1 MTDERLAAMDR
12 LLAEYRRRLA
22 KEAVLDVVQQYR
34 SSVAQRLSDE
44 AVLIARR
51 TAIVE
56 RLHEREQQ
64 KRTMASEPDRPPHHH
79 VHAADSGARN
89 HLEFARPLNVMAS
102 AARSHVSHSSSRSW
116 CGIDKRRSATMS
128 GLTRIPDPR
137 QTSGHV
143 RKVPANLLMR
153 NADVIRGKWPEHQE
167 VAMRTEDLEALRER
181 MLAVIAASAFG
192 LRDTI
197 GKSGFDERVMTA
209 MGKVPRHEFVP
220 IELQP
225 YAYENIPLPIGFA
238 KTISQP
244 FVVALM
250 TDLLDIKADDSV
262 LEIGTGLGYQAAI
275 LAQLARKVYSVE
287 IIEELGQA
295 AKQRLRQQ
303 GCNNVELKIA
313 NGYHGWSEHA
323 PFDKVI
329 VTAAPDLIPP
339 PLIHQLKAG
348 GKMVIPAGLPN
359 TQQLI
364 VAEKLAN
371 GRMTMKEILSV
382 RFSQLE
388 GTEPGLS

>member
-1 MTDERLAAMDR
+1 
-12 LLAEYRRRLA
+12 
-22 KEAVLDVVQQYR
+22 
-34 SSVAQRLSDE
+34 
-44 AVLIARR
+44 
-51 TAIVE
+51 
-56 RLHEREQQ
+56 
-64 KRTMASEPDRPPHHH
+64 
-79 VHAADSGARN
+79 
-89 HLEFARPLNVMAS
+89 
-102 AARSHVSHSSSRSW
+102 
-116 CGIDKRRSATMS
+116 
-128 GLTRIPDPR
+128 
-137 QTSGHV
+137 
-143 RKVPANLLMR
+143 MR
-153 NADVIRGKWPEHQE
+153 A
-167 VAMRTEDLEALRER
+167 EDLEVLRED
-181 MLAVIAASAFG
+181 MLAVIAAGAFA

-197 GKSGFDERVMTA
+197 GKNAFDERVMTA

-225 YAYENIPLPIGFA
+225 YAYANVPLPIGFE

-244 FVVALM
+244 FIVALM
-250 TDLLDIKADDSV
+250 TDLLDIRADDSV

-287 IIEELGQA
+287 IIEELGQK

-303 GCNNVELKIA
+303 GCSNVELKIA

-359 TQQLI
+359 MQQLI
-364 VAEKLAN
+364 LAEKLAN
-371 GRMTMKEILSV
+371 GRMTMKEIVSV

>member
-1 MTDERLAAMDR
+1 MR
-12 LLAEYRRRLA
+12 AE
-22 KEAVLDVVQQYR
+22 DV
-34 SSVAQRLSDE
+34 
-44 AVLIARR
+44 
-51 TAIVE
+51 
-56 RLHEREQQ
+56 
-64 KRTMASEPDRPPHHH
+64 
-79 VHAADSGARN
+79 
-89 HLEFARPLNVMAS
+89 
-102 AARSHVSHSSSRSW
+102 
-116 CGIDKRRSATMS
+116 
-128 GLTRIPDPR
+128 
-137 QTSGHV
+137 
-143 RKVPANLLMR
+143 
-153 NADVIRGKWPEHQE
+153 
-167 VAMRTEDLEALRER
+167 EALRKD
-181 MLAVIAASAFG
+181 MLAVIAASAFA

-197 GKSGFDERVMTA
+197 GKSAFDERVMTA

-220 IELQP
+220 IEFQP
-225 YAYENIPLPIGFA
+225 YAYANIPLPIGFE

-244 FVVALM
+244 FIVALM
-250 TDLLDIKADDSV
+250 TDLLDVKADDSV

-287 IIEELGQA
+287 IIEELGQK

-303 GCNNVELKIA
+303 GCSNVELKIA

-364 VAEKLAN
+364 LAKKLAN
-371 GRMTMKEILSV
+371 GRMTMKEILTV

-388 GTEPGLS
+388 GTGSGL